1 MLHFLSDS
9 EAGSSRATGIRC
21 GPVAETEALSR
32 LAVGCGPQKL
42 YNAPIQGRAF
52 GEGSPSAVRAN
63 ERKSKIDAA
72 AQSLRFFGGFLTV
85 PLAQPVHFPFFF
97 PSI

>member
-42 YNAPIQGRAF
+42 YNAPIQALR
-52 GEGSPSAVRAN
+52 SMTVVPQVCDPVV
-63 ERKSKIDAA
+63 DAESRSSLQPA
-72 AQSLRFFGGFLTV
+72 AD
-85 PLAQPVHFPFFF
+85 H
-97 PSI
+97 I